1 MARRRSL
8 LADDRGV
15 SALELAVIA
24 PSLLALIFLVI
35 QGALYFYGRSV
46 ALQAARDGVSQ
57 LRLYTSYDDCQAGAS
72 HVADNVVR
80 FAGAVGKGAL
90 TDATVI
96 PECASAGA
104 YFAGGGSAGTAD
116 AGSAEV
122 TVTVHGRSISLLGFS
137 FAVTQSASGRVEQFQ
152 DFG

>member
-1 MARRRSL
+1 MARRRSF

-57 LRLYTSYDDCQAGAS
+57 LRLYTNYDDCRAS
-72 HVADNVVR
+72 SGHVADSVIR
-80 FAGAVGKGAL
+80 FADAVGKGAL
-90 TDATVI
+90 THATVT
-96 PECASAGA
+96 PKCAAADA
-104 YFAGGGSAGTAD
+104 YFAGGGNAET
-116 AGSAEV
+116 GSAEV

-137 FAVTQSASGRVEQFQ
+137 FPVTQSASGRVEQFQ

>member
-1 MARRRSL
+1 MRGLHSRFRRT
-8 LADDRGV
+8 DDRGV
-15 SALELAVIA
+15 SALELAIIA
-24 PSLLALIFLVI
+24 PSLLVLIFLVI

-57 LRLYTSYDDCQAGAS
+57 LRLYTSYDDCRSSAS

-80 FAGAVGKGAL
+80 FADAVGKGAL
-90 TDATVI
+90 THATVT
-96 PECASAGA
+96 PACASVDA
-104 YFAGGGSAGTAD
+104 YFAGGRTAET
-116 AGSAEV
+116 GSAEV

-137 FAVTQSASGRVEQFQ
+137 FPVTQSASGRVEQFQ